1 MGFETLDHGRIVAAP
16 EFLPLLRDGGLDT
29 FEKVM
34 AFAGGRVMREFP
46 GRRTVRIEIQARDGT
61 NQAIY
66 LKRYLPHYLSA
77 GRRWLR
83 ALHWPGAG
91 DEAMREWET
100 IHAVRGAGIQT
111 AIPIAAGQ
119 GKSGGVVTRSFLMT
133 AEVEGGV
140 EGDHHLR
147 AVAAPTRRE
156 LLRGIA
162 DLTRRFHAAGFIHK
176 DYYLCHVLVAPGE
189 PEPGLFL
196 IDLQRVVQPCCLRR
210 RWLVKDLAALAY
222 SGLKSGA
229 SRADLRA
236 AYRRY
241 RGQAKLTREDRILA
255 RAILRRVAW
264 LRTRTPK
271 HDTGFQQ
278 LA

>member
-1 MGFETLDHGRIVAAP
+1 M
-16 EFLPLLRDGGLDT
+16 
-29 FEKVM
+29 
-34 AFAGGRVMREFP
+34 
-46 GRRTVRIEIQARDGT
+46 
-61 NQAIY
+61 
-66 LKRYLPHYLSA
+66 
-77 GRRWLR
+77 
-83 ALHWPGAG
+83 
-91 DEAMREWET
+91 
-100 IHAVRGAGIQT
+100 
-111 AIPIAAGQ
+111 
-119 GKSGGVVTRSFLMT
+119 VTRSFLMT

-147 AVAAPTRRE
+147 AVAPAPRRE
-156 LLRGIA
+156 LLRRIA
-162 DLTRRFHAAGFIHK
+162 ELTRRFHARGFIHK

-222 SGLKSGA
+222 SALKSGA

-236 AYRRY
+236 AFRIYRDRV
-241 RGQAKLTREDRILA
+241 KLTQDDRILA
-255 RAILRRVAW
+255 RAVLQRVAW

-271 HDTGFQQ
+271 HDTSFQQ